1 MRRVRRRVYIAR
13 TEGKSAHMSTGGG
26 GQSCGRAGAA
36 RRSAAVAA
44 VAAAAVALAGAVE
57 GQEKR
62 RGTRGEVVQRTRGV
76 REAMSV
82 SGTSGKLIQACQG
95 QRVGFSVSNMSKSS
109 APMNSRT
116 AKAP

>member
-1 MRRVRRRVYIAR
+1 VRRVRRRVYIAR

-36 RRSAAVAA
+36 RRSAP
-44 VAAAAVALAGAVE
+44 VAAAAMVALAGAVE
-57 GQEKR
+57 GQENR

-76 REAMSV
+76 REATSV

-95 QRVGFSVSNMSKSS
+95 QRVGFSVSSMSKSS